1 MRHAGFLLVALLL
14 NACGQSEQ
22 SASQIPHTPAMPFQ
36 PTGDVKHLM
45 QWVLDPAA
53 DQVWGSS
60 GSIITAAG
68 TQDLT
73 PTTDAGW
80 LAAQHSAAVVA
91 ESGNLLLMPGLAR
104 DRNDW
109 QDFSLGLVAAGQL
122 AMSAAAER
130 NAEALFDA
138 GGQIYRVCSSCHAVY
153 IQGEESPGIQGPEKP

>member
-1 MRHAGFLLVALLL
+1 MRHGGFLLLALLL
-14 NACGQSEQ
+14 TGCGQSEQ
-22 SASQIPHTPAMPFQ
+22 SASQMQYTEAPPFQ

-91 ESGNLLLMPGLAR
+91 EGGNLLLMPGLAR
-104 DRNDW
+104 DHKDW

-122 AMSAAAER
+122 AMAAAAER
-130 NAEALFDA
+130 DAEALFDA
-138 GGQIYRVCSSCHAVY
+138 GGQIYRVCASCHAVY

>member
-1 MRHAGFLLVALLL
+1 MRHAGYILIALLL
-14 NACGQSEQ
+14 SACGQSEQ
-22 SASQIPHTPAMPFQ
+22 PASQMPHNQAMPFQ

-53 DQVWGSS
+53 DQVWGAA

-104 DRNDW
+104 DHNDW
-109 QDFSLGLVAAGQL
+109 QDYSLGLVAAGQL

-130 NAEALFDA
+130 DAEALFDA

-153 IQGEESPGIQGPEKP
+153 IQGEESPGIQGPEKQ